1 RLPEHR
7 QKYLDNR
14 KEYLNERQE
23 THKKELDELYKKV
36 EKLQEEKTQVAAQIN
51 ETNDSQEKAKLQAQ
65 LASLENQIKD
75 VKGQISKKEKQVAN
89 DEKAIDDLFK
99 EISNDTSLTPEQVQ
113 RLFSVETVDDTKELD
128 IKRKGEESR
137 IKLREL
143 ELNNEKAINEKNQ
156 ETLLEIEK
164 IRAKAKEANQ
174 ESNPEVKKE
183 KKEEIKKDWQEVKRM
198 IEENNKMIVD
208 SIGEK
213 TSKLEEQQV
222 QIAADLKDARQ
233 KGDKRAEQIAL
244 KAMAEVNKKL
254 GLVKGVATNLITGK
268 DIDELA
274 QTTDQPWYQKIGN
287 YFVGG
292 ECNYGGQHKMSDDL
306 RQINKNF
313 RAFDVLVKKQ
323 AKISRAKNEKDF
335 NEAKNKLLTSFQELK
350 KKCEDEAGAGFFYG
364 SCIGLDGNKGDFSER
379 IKSTFRR
386 LAKELGY
393 YIEEKDPVKKARLF
407 AALSQKNQAIKSL
420 QVELRKDPVYDLFSA
435 EKSEELSNIV
445 RNIFQSKPNTSF
457 FTWKRKE
464 EEEAEKVS
472 ESKKYLGFI
481 SQEA

>member
-1 RLPEHR
+1 
-7 QKYLDNR
+7 
-14 KEYLNERQE
+14 
-23 THKKELDELYKKV
+23 
-36 EKLQEEKTQVAAQIN
+36 
-51 ETNDSQEKAKLQAQ
+51 
-65 LASLENQIKD
+65 
-75 VKGQISKKEKQVAN
+75 
-89 DEKAIDDLFK
+89 
-99 EISNDTSLTPEQVQ
+99 
-113 RLFSVETVDDTKELD
+113 
-128 IKRKGEESR
+128 
-137 IKLREL
+137 
-143 ELNNEKAINEKNQ
+143 
-156 ETLLEIEK
+156 
-164 IRAKAKEANQ
+164 
-174 ESNPEVKKE
+174 
-183 KKEEIKKDWQEVKRM
+183 M

-244 KAMAEVNKKL
+244 KAMTEVNKKL

-274 QTTDQPWYQKIGN
+274 QTTDQPWSALFGLPSYYVRLRKDFCAIVRNPRCQGKEVENGLAKE
-287 YFVGG
+287 GHEKCG

-323 AKISRAKNEKDF
+323 AKISQAKNEKDF
-335 NEAKNKLLTSFQELK
+335 NEAKSKLLTSFQELK

-364 SCIGLDGNKGDFSER
+364 SCIGLDGNKSDFSER

-393 YIEEKDPVKKARLF
+393 YIGKEKNPIKKARLF

-420 QVELRKDPVYDLFSA
+420 QAELRKDPVYELFSA
-435 EKSEELSNIV
+435 EKSEELSNI
-445 RNIFQSKPNTSF
+445 
-457 FTWKRKE
+457 
-464 EEEAEKVS
+464 
-472 ESKKYLGFI
+472 
-481 SQEA
+481 

>member
-1 RLPEHR
+1 
-7 QKYLDNR
+7 
-14 KEYLNERQE
+14 
-23 THKKELDELYKKV
+23 
-36 EKLQEEKTQVAAQIN
+36 
-51 ETNDSQEKAKLQAQ
+51 
-65 LASLENQIKD
+65 
-75 VKGQISKKEKQVAN
+75 
-89 DEKAIDDLFK
+89 
-99 EISNDTSLTPEQVQ
+99 
-113 RLFSVETVDDTKELD
+113 
-128 IKRKGEESR
+128 
-137 IKLREL
+137 
-143 ELNNEKAINEKNQ
+143 
-156 ETLLEIEK
+156 
-164 IRAKAKEANQ
+164 
-174 ESNPEVKKE
+174 
-183 KKEEIKKDWQEVKRM
+183 M

-254 GLVKGVATNLITGK
+254 GFVKGVATNLITGK

-274 QTTDQPWYQKIGN
+274 QTTDQPCLPRYYVKLRKGIYNNMTYEISPQDFCAIVRNPRCQGKEVENGLAKE
-287 YFVGG
+287 GHPKCG
-292 ECNYGGQHKMSDDL
+292 ECNYGGQHKMGDDL

-323 AKISRAKNEKDF
+323 AKISQAKNEKNF

-364 SCIGLDGNKGDFSER
+364 SCIGLDGNKSDFSER

-393 YIEEKDPVKKARLF
+393 YIEEKNPIKKARLF

-420 QVELRKDPVYDLFSA
+420 QAELRKDPVYELFSA

-445 RNIFQSKPNTSF
+445 KNIFRGNPDTSF
-457 FTWKRKE
+457 FSWRKKGE
-464 EEEAEKVS
+464 DKNQEQPEP
-472 ESKKYLGFI
+472 KKYLGFI
-481 SQEA
+481 SKETGKNALLISGGLLGLFLIW